1 MRTSSGF
8 GPIKSL
14 WHTKK
19 RGSSL
24 LSWADIFD
32 FKQRSAQNFDEKGNK
47 SQYGNV
53 MTEQH
58 VNPPEQRWFF
68 AKMIQRFVWKGKFMN
83 ASKQFVM
90 KFTLQL
96 DGSRKCRKRKCWEEW
111 LISNKEQSNLSTVR
125 RTARTVH
132 TQYTVDGSWAVTPW
146 AYGRTGYSRFKGRE
160 YTASIS
166 IVGEAIWCNLP
177 KTADLTKL
185 DDRWAHCH
193 LAGKNGPKRWTHH
206 RIRVWGRTC
215 TISSTESRGQ
225 ALERKSAEDG
235 QTETFFNK
243 FYHKVVCRI
252 VHTFSSGCVLVTL
265 RHGEVVRT
273 VLVPQQNS
281 DQAGHTPLV
290 AICAKHTAIWL
301 WVSPISIWKSSL
313 L

>member
-160 YTASIS
+160 YTAGKS
-166 IVGEAIWCNLP
+166 IVGEAICCKLP
-177 KTADLTKL
+177 KTADLTKTP
-185 DDRWAHCH
+185 RRRAHCH
-193 LAGKNGPKRWTHH
+193 LLGKTDQSDERITGFEFGAELARSVRQKVEGKRWNE
-206 RIRVWGRTC
+206 RALRMVRLKL
-215 TISSTESRGQ
+215 SSINFTTR
-225 ALERKSAEDG
+225 L
-235 QTETFFNK
+235 F
-243 FYHKVVCRI
+243 
-252 VHTFSSGCVLVTL
+252 
-265 RHGEVVRT
+265 
-273 VLVPQQNS
+273 
-281 DQAGHTPLV
+281 V
-290 AICAKHTAIWL
+290 A
-301 WVSPISIWKSSL
+301 
-313 L
+313 